1 MPRSPSAEVGA
12 ASGTKRAAVGGRS
25 GLGRSGLGRLV
36 PRLPILGDLRLGR
49 RLGWVIPVLIVLV
62 AAIVGYN
69 ARAIDQ
75 QRGSA
80 LVVYTAA
87 RQRALVERYTTDVLL
102 VVDGFEA
109 DPEESGEDV
118 REPVDVLLDGG
129 SVRAPQG
136 GGARVEIPPAR
147 DWRVRRKLEQDR
159 RLIDELIR
167 TGDRLLDGGRDD
179 PQYEANVTRLRVLSA
194 QLSSVSNDAVREITQ
209 QTEASLSRLV
219 RIEIALGLLSALAAL
234 ALGLLLRRAGAEQ
247 AAQFRSLV
255 NNSSDLITVLAPDG
269 TIAYQSPS
277 VQRVLGRRPGDL
289 VGTPLGELVHTDD
302 QHDVSVSLTE
312 LVEAAP
318 GATANFGC
326 RLQHEDGSWRH
337 VESICTNLADDPRVH
352 GLVLNIR
359 DVTEQAALRQSISD
373 LLHNLARRSQG
384 LVDRQLELIDEL
396 ERNEVDPDRLQELFR
411 MDHLATR
418 MRRNVEN
425 LIVLSG
431 VDQRRRWSES
441 VPLHDVVEAA
451 VAEVEDY
458 SRVQVAGIHSLALV
472 GQAASDVAHLLAELV
487 ENATTFS
494 SPTTRVEVSGG
505 PTGNGYVL
513 EIEDHGIG
521 MSDAELAEANR
532 RLAEPLAADVA
543 VSRMMGF
550 HVVGR
555 LAARHGIRVQL
566 RHCWFGGVTA
576 LVLLP
581 AVLLGSA
588 GEHPAMA
595 PPVPAGVM
603 ASPESLLLAQ
613 TTKSG
618 WQPRAHLPLRRHAG
632 PAPNRGG
639 DTDAAAE
646 AGEPFE

>member
-1 MPRSPSAEVGA
+1 MRRSPSAESGA
-12 ASGTKRAAVGGRS
+12 ASATQRTAAGGRS
-25 GLGRSGLGRLV
+25 GIGRSG

-62 AAIVGYN
+62 VAIVGYN
-69 ARAIDQ
+69 ARAIAQ

-80 LVVYTAA
+80 LVVNLAA

-102 VVDGFEA
+102 VVDGFRA
-109 DPEESGEDV
+109 DPEESAEDV

-136 GGARVEIPPAR
+136 DGSRVEIPPAR

-167 TGDRLLDGGRDD
+167 TGDRLLEGGRAD
-179 PQYEANVTRLRVLSA
+179 PSYAADVTRLRVLSA
-194 QLSSVSNDAVREITQ
+194 QLSSVSNDAAREITQ
-209 QTEASLSRLV
+209 QTEASISRLV
-219 RIEIALGLLSALAAL
+219 RIEIALGLFGVLAAL

-269 TIAYQSPS
+269 RIAYQSPS
-277 VQRVLGRRPGDL
+277 VQRMLGRGAAELVGTALGDL
-289 VGTPLGELVHTDD
+289 VHPDD
-302 QHDVSVSLTE
+302 RDDVNSSLTK
-312 LVEAAP
+312 LVEAP
-318 GATANFGC
+318 RATDTFGC
-326 RLQHEDGSWRH
+326 RLQHKDGSWRH
-337 VESICTNLADDPRVH
+337 VESICTNLADDPRVN

-359 DVTEQAALRQSISD
+359 DVTEQAALRKSISD

-396 ERNEVDPDRLQELFR
+396 ERSEVDPDRLDELFR

-441 VPLHDVVEAA
+441 VPLRDVVEAA
-451 VAEVEDY
+451 VAEVEEF
-458 SRVQVAGIHSLALV
+458 SRVRIAGIHDLTLA

-487 ENATTFS
+487 ENATSFS
-494 SPTTRVEVSGG
+494 SPSTMVEVSGG

-513 EIEDHGIG
+513 EIEDQGIG

-555 LAARHGIRVQL
+555 LAARHGIKVRL
-566 RHCWFGGVTA
+566 RQSWFGGVAA

-581 AVLLGSA
+581 AGLLGPA
-588 GEHPAMA
+588 GERPGMA

-603 ASPESLLLAQ
+603 VSPEPLPLAR
-613 TTKSG
+613 TTDSG
-618 WQPRAHLPLRRHAG
+618 WQPRAHLPLRRHVA

-639 DTDAAAE
+639 DADAAR
-646 AGEPFE
+646 

>member
-1 MPRSPSAEVGA
+1 MPRSPSADVVAENANQRTA
-12 ASGTKRAAVGGRS
+12 AGGRS
-25 GLGRSGLGRLV
+25 GIGRLV

-69 ARAIDQ
+69 ARAISQ

-87 RQRALVERYTTDVLL
+87 RQRALVERYTKDVLV
-102 VVDGFEA
+102 VVDGFKA
-109 DPEESGEDV
+109 DPKESGEAM
-118 REPVDVLLDGG
+118 RQPVNVLLDGG

-136 GGARVEIPPAR
+136 DGSRVEIPPAR

-167 TGDRLLDGGRDD
+167 TGDRLLEGGRDD
-179 PQYEANVTRLRVLSA
+179 PRYDDDVTRLRVLSA
-194 QLSSVSNDAVREITQ
+194 QLSSVSNDAVQEITQ

-219 RIEIALGLLSALAAL
+219 RIEVALGLLSALAAL
-234 ALGLLLRRAGAEQ
+234 GLGLLLRRAGAEQ

-277 VQRVLGRRPGDL
+277 VQRVLGRRAADLAGTALGDL
-289 VGTPLGELVHTDD
+289 VHPDD
-302 QHDVSVSLTE
+302 QPDVSVSLTK

-326 RLQHEDGSWRH
+326 RLQHKDGSWRH
-337 VESICTNLADDPRVH
+337 VESICTNLADDPRVN

-359 DVTEQAALRQSISD
+359 DITEQAALRKSIGD

-396 ERNEVDPDRLQELFR
+396 ERKEADPDRLDELFR

-431 VDQRRRWSES
+431 VDQRRRWSAS
-441 VPLHDVVEAA
+441 VPLGDVVEAA

-458 SRVQVAGIHSLALV
+458 SRVQVAGIHDLALA

-487 ENATTFS
+487 ENATSFS
-494 SPTTRVEVSGG
+494 SPTTMVEVSGG
-505 PTGNGYVL
+505 PAGNGYVL

-521 MSDAELAEANR
+521 MSDAELDEANR

-566 RHCWFGGVTA
+566 RQRWFGGVTA

-581 AVLLGSA
+581 AALLRSA

-595 PPVPAGVM
+595 PPVPAGVKV
-603 ASPESLLLAQ
+603 SPEPHGQKNIS
-613 TTKSG
+613 S
-618 WQPRAHLPLRRHAG
+618 
-632 PAPNRGG
+632 
-639 DTDAAAE
+639 
-646 AGEPFE
+646 

>member
-1 MPRSPSAEVGA
+1 MRRSPSAEVEA
-12 ASGTKRAAVGGRS
+12 ASATRPTAAGGRS
-25 GLGRSGLGRLV
+25 GIGRLI

-49 RLGWVIPVLIVLV
+49 RLGWVIPVLIALV
-62 AAIVGYN
+62 AGIVVYN
-69 ARAIDQ
+69 ARALDQ

-80 LVVYTAA
+80 LVVNLAA

-102 VVDGFEA
+102 KVNGFQA
-109 DPEESGEDV
+109 DPEASAEDV

-136 GGARVEIPPAR
+136 DGSRVEIPPAR

-159 RLIDELIR
+159 RLIDKLIK
-167 TGDRLLDGGRDD
+167 TGDGLLDGGRDA
-179 PQYEANVTRLRVLSA
+179 PSYEANVTELRVLSA
-194 QLSSVSNDAVREITQ
+194 QLSSVSNDAAREITQ
-209 QTEASLSRLV
+209 VTEASISRLV
-219 RIEIALGLLSALAAL
+219 RIEIALGVLGVLAAL

-277 VQRVLGRRPGDL
+277 VQRMLGRRPADLDGTALGDL
-289 VGTPLGELVHTDD
+289 VHPDD
-302 QHDVSVSLTE
+302 RDDVSVSVTK

-326 RLQHEDGSWRH
+326 RLQHKDGSWRH
-337 VESICTNLADDPRVH
+337 VESICTNLADDPRVN

-441 VPLHDVVEAA
+441 VPLRDVVEAA
-451 VAEVEDY
+451 VAEVEEY
-458 SRVQVAGIHSLALV
+458 SRVQVAGIDDLTLA
-472 GQAASDVAHLLAELV
+472 GHAASDVAHLVAELV
-487 ENATTFS
+487 ENATSFS

-505 PTGNGYVL
+505 FTGNGYVI

-521 MSDAELAEANR
+521 MSDAELDEVNR

-581 AVLLGSA
+581 AVLLDSA

-595 PPVPAGVM
+595 PPVPAGVTV
-603 ASPESLLLAQ
+603 SPESLLLAHA
-613 TTKSG
+613 TKSG
-618 WQPRAHLPLRRHAG
+618 WQPRSHPSLRRHAA

-639 DTDAAAE
+639 DTGAAAG
-646 AGEPFE
+646 AGEPID

>member
-1 MPRSPSAEVGA
+1 
-12 ASGTKRAAVGGRS
+12 
-25 GLGRSGLGRLV
+25 LV

-62 AAIVGYN
+62 TAIVGYN
-69 ARAIDQ
+69 ARALAQ

-80 LVVYTAA
+80 LVVNTAA

-102 VVDGFEA
+102 VVDNFQA
-109 DPEESGEDV
+109 DPEESAEDV

-136 GGARVEIPPAR
+136 DGSRVEIPPAR
-147 DWRVRRKLEQDR
+147 HWKVRRKLEQNR

-167 TGDRLLDGGRDD
+167 TGDRLLDGGRTD
-179 PQYEANVTRLRVLSA
+179 PSYTADVTRLRVLSA
-194 QLSSVSNDAVREITQ
+194 QLSSVSNDAAQEITQ

-219 RIEIALGLLSALAAL
+219 RIEIGLGLLSVLAAL
-234 ALGLLLRRAGAEQ
+234 AIGLLLRRAGAEQ

-255 NNSSDLITVLAPDG
+255 NNSSDLITVLARDG

-277 VQRVLGRRPGDL
+277 VRRMLGRKAGDL
-289 VGTPLGELVHTDD
+289 VGTALGDLVHPDD
-302 QHDVSVSLTE
+302 RQDVDTSLTQ
-312 LVEAAP
+312 LVGAAP
-318 GATANFGC
+318 GATDSFGC
-326 RLQHEDGSWRH
+326 RLRHQDGSWRH
-337 VESICTNLADDPRVH
+337 VESICTNLADDPRVN

-359 DVTEQAALRQSISD
+359 DVTEQAALRKSIGD

-384 LVDRQLELIDEL
+384 LVDRQLELVDEL
-396 ERNEVDPDRLQELFR
+396 ERNEADPDRLHELFR

-431 VDQRRRWSES
+431 VEQRRRWSES
-441 VPLHDVVEAA
+441 VPLRDVVEAA
-451 VAEVEDY
+451 VAEIEDF
-458 SRVQVAGIHSLALV
+458 SRVRVAGVHDLTLA

-487 ENATTFS
+487 ENATAFS
-494 SPTTRVEVSGG
+494 APTTTVEVSGG

-521 MSDAELAEANR
+521 MGDADLAEANR
-532 RLAEPLAADVA
+532 RLAEPLAADNVA

-566 RHCWFGGVTA
+566 RHHWFGGVTA

-581 AVLLGSA
+581 AALLGSA
-588 GEHPAMA
+588 GEHPATA

-603 ASPESLLLAQ
+603 ASPKPAVLANA
-613 TTKSG
+613 TESG
-618 WQPRAHLPLRRHAG
+618 WQPRAHLPLRRQAA
-632 PAPNRGG
+632 PAPNRGRA
-639 DTDAAAE
+639 TDAPAE
-646 AGEPFE
+646 AGEPVE

>member
-1 MPRSPSAEVGA
+1 MRRSPSAEVGA
-12 ASGTKRAAVGGRS
+12 ASATQRTAAGGRS
-25 GLGRSGLGRLV
+25 GIGRLV
-36 PRLPILGDLRLGR
+36 PRLPILGDLHLGR

-62 AAIVGYN
+62 TAIVGYN
-69 ARAIDQ
+69 ARAIAQ

-80 LVVYTAA
+80 LIVNTAA
-87 RQRALVERYTTDVLL
+87 RQRALVERYTKDVLL
-102 VVDGFEA
+102 VVDGFQA
-109 DPEESGEDV
+109 DPEESGEAV
-118 REPVDVLLDGG
+118 RQPVNVLLDGG

-136 GGARVEIPPAR
+136 DGSRVEIPPAR
-147 DWRVRRKLEQDR
+147 DWKVRRKLEQDR

-167 TGDRLLDGGRDD
+167 TGDRLLDGGRAAPD
-179 PQYEANVTRLRVLSA
+179 YAAGVTRLRVLSA
-194 QLSSVSNDAVREITQ
+194 QLSSVSNDAAQEITQ

-219 RIEIALGLLSALAAL
+219 RIEIALGLLSVLAAL
-234 ALGLLLRRAGAEQ
+234 AVGLLLRRAGAEQ

-269 TIAYQSPS
+269 KITYQSPS
-277 VQRVLGRRPGDL
+277 VQRLLGRRAADL
-289 VGTPLGELVHTDD
+289 VGTALGDLVHPDD
-302 QHDVSVSLTE
+302 RHDVNTSLTR
-312 LVEAAP
+312 LVEAP
-318 GATANFGC
+318 GATANLGC
-326 RLQHEDGSWRH
+326 RLQHQDGSWRH
-337 VESICTNLADDPRVH
+337 VESICTNLADDPRVN

-359 DVTEQAALRQSISD
+359 DVTEQAALRKSIGD

-396 ERNEVDPDRLQELFR
+396 ERSEVDPDRLDELFR

-441 VPLHDVVEAA
+441 VPLRDVVEAA

-458 SRVQVAGIHSLALV
+458 SRVQVAGVHDLTLS

-487 ENATTFS
+487 ENATSFS

-532 RLAEPLAADVA
+532 RLAEPLAADIA

-566 RHCWFGGVTA
+566 RHCWFGGVAA

-581 AVLLGSA
+581 AALLGSA

-603 ASPESLLLAQ
+603 VSPEPLLVAKA
-613 TTKSG
+613 TASG
-618 WQPRAHLPLRRHAG
+618 WQPRAHLPLRRHAA

-639 DTDAAAE
+639 DTDAAAG
-646 AGEPFE
+646 AGEPVE

>member
-1 MPRSPSAEVGA
+1 MRHSRSTEAGA
-12 ASGTKRAAVGGRS
+12 ASATQRTAAGGRS
-25 GLGRSGLGRLV
+25 GIGRLV

-62 AAIVGYN
+62 TAIVGYN
-69 ARAIDQ
+69 ARAIAQ

-80 LVVYTAA
+80 LIVNTAA
-87 RQRALVERYTTDVLL
+87 RQRTLVERYAKDVLL
-102 VVDGFEA
+102 VVDGLQA
-109 DPEESGEDV
+109 DPEDSGEAM
-118 REPVDVLLDGG
+118 RQPVDVLLDGG

-136 GGARVEIPPAR
+136 DGSRVEIPPAR

-167 TGDRLLDGGRDD
+167 TGDRLLEGGRNNPRYAAD
-179 PQYEANVTRLRVLSA
+179 VTQLRVLTA
-194 QLSSVSNDAVREITQ
+194 QLSSVSNDAAQEITQ
-209 QTEASLSRLV
+209 QTEASLNRLV
-219 RIEIALGLLSALAAL
+219 RIEIALGLLSVLAAL
-234 ALGLLLRRAGAEQ
+234 AIGLLLRRAGAEQ

-277 VQRVLGRRPGDL
+277 VQRLLGRRAADL
-289 VGTPLGELVHTDD
+289 VGTALGDLVHPDD
-302 QHDVSVSLTE
+302 RHQVIVSLTKLAE
-312 LVEAAP
+312 AP
-318 GATANFGC
+318 GATDNFGC

-337 VESICTNLADDPRVH
+337 VESICTNLADDPRVN

-359 DVTEQAALRQSISD
+359 DVTEQAALRKSIGD

-396 ERNEVDPDRLQELFR
+396 EGKEADPDRLDELFR

-431 VDQRRRWSES
+431 VDQRRRWSAS
-441 VPLHDVVEAA
+441 VPLRDVVEAA

-458 SRVQVAGIHSLALV
+458 SRVQVAGIHDLALA

-487 ENATTFS
+487 ENATSFS
-494 SPTTRVEVSGG
+494 SPTTMVEVSGG
-505 PTGNGYVL
+505 PAGNGYVL

-521 MSDAELAEANR
+521 MSDDELDEANR

-566 RHCWFGGVTA
+566 RQRWFGGVTA

-581 AVLLGSA
+581 ATMLGSA

-595 PPVPAGVM
+595 PPVPAGVKV
-603 ASPESLLLAQ
+603 SPEPLLPAD
-613 TTKSG
+613 TTRSG
-618 WQPRAHLPLRRHAG
+618 WQPRARLPLRRHAG
-632 PAPNRGG
+632 PAPTRGR
-639 DTDAAAE
+639 DTDAAAA
-646 AGEPFE
+646 AGEPVE

>member
-1 MPRSPSAEVGA
+1 MRSSPPAEVGA
-12 ASGTKRAAVGGRS
+12 SSATQRTAAGGRS
-25 GLGRSGLGRLV
+25 GIGRFV

-87 RQRALVERYTTDVLL
+87 RQRAFVERYTTDVLL
-102 VVDGFEA
+102 VVDGFQA
-109 DPEESGEDV
+109 DPEESAEDV

-136 GGARVEIPPAR
+136 GGARVEIAPAR

-159 RLIDELIR
+159 RLIDDLIR
-167 TGDRLLDGGRDD
+167 TGDRLLDGGRKD
-179 PQYEANVTRLRVLSA
+179 PSYEANVTQLRVLSA
-194 QLSSVSNDAVREITQ
+194 QLSSVSNDAAREVTQ
-209 QTEASLSRLV
+209 VTEASISRLV
-219 RIEIALGLLSALAAL
+219 RIEIALGLLGVLAAL

-277 VQRVLGRRPGDL
+277 VQRMLGRRPADL
-289 VGTPLGELVHTDD
+289 VGTALGDLVHPDD
-302 QHDVSVSLTE
+302 RHDVSVSLTE

-326 RLQHEDGSWRH
+326 RLQHDDGSWRH

-359 DVTEQAALRQSISD
+359 DVTEQAALRRSIGD

-396 ERNEVDPDRLQELFR
+396 ERHEVDPDRLQELFR

-441 VPLHDVVEAA
+441 VPLRDVVEAA
-451 VAEVEDY
+451 VAEVEEY
-458 SRVQVAGIHSLALV
+458 SRVQVVGIHDLTLA

-487 ENATTFS
+487 ENATSFS
-494 SPTTRVEVSGG
+494 SPTTRVEVSGS

-532 RLAEPLAADVA
+532 RLAAPLAADVA

-566 RHCWFGGVTA
+566 RHHWFGGVTA

-595 PPVPAGVM
+595 SPVPAGVM
-603 ASPESLLLAQ
+603 VSPEQLLLANA
-613 TTKSG
+613 TKSG
-618 WQPRAHLPLRRHAG
+618 WQPRAHLPLRRHAA

-646 AGEPFE
+646 AGEPVE

>member
-12 ASGTKRAAVGGRS
+12 ASATQRPVAGRS
-25 GLGRSGLGRLV
+25 GIGRLV

-69 ARAIDQ
+69 ARAIAQ

-87 RQRALVERYTTDVLL
+87 RQRALVERYTKDVL
-102 VVDGFEA
+102 VKVDGFQA
-109 DPEESGEDV
+109 DPKDSGEAM
-118 REPVDVLLDGG
+118 RQPVDVLLDGG

-136 GGARVEIPPAR
+136 GGSRVEIAPAR

-167 TGDRLLDGGRDD
+167 TGDRLLDGGHDA
-179 PQYEANVTRLRVLSA
+179 PNYAANVTRLRVLSA
-194 QLSSVSNDAVREITQ
+194 QLSSVSNDAVQEITQ

-219 RIEIALGLLSALAAL
+219 RIEIALGLLSVLAAL
-234 ALGLLLRRAGAEQ
+234 GLGLLLRRTGAEQ

-255 NNSSDLITVLAPDG
+255 NNSSDLITVLARDG

-277 VQRVLGRRPGDL
+277 VERMLGRRAADLVGITLGDL
-289 VGTPLGELVHTDD
+289 VHPDD
-302 QHDVSVSLTE
+302 QEDVNASLTK

-318 GATANFGC
+318 GATANFAC
-326 RLQHEDGSWRH
+326 RLQHKDGSWRH
-337 VESICTNLADDPRVH
+337 VESICTNLADDPRVN

-359 DVTEQAALRQSISD
+359 DVTEQAALRTSISD

-396 ERNEVDPDRLQELFR
+396 ERNEVDPDRLDELFR

-431 VDQRRRWSES
+431 VDQRRRWSAS
-441 VPLHDVVEAA
+441 VPLRDVVEAA

-458 SRVQVAGIHSLALV
+458 SRVQVAGIHDLTLA

-487 ENATTFS
+487 ENATSFS
-494 SPTTRVEVSGG
+494 SPTTTVEVSGG
-505 PTGNGYVL
+505 PTGNGYVI

-521 MSDAELAEANR
+521 MSDIELDEANR

-581 AVLLGSA
+581 AALLGSE

-603 ASPESLLLAQ
+603 VSPEALLLANA
-613 TTKSG
+613 TKSG
-618 WQPRAHLPLRRHAG
+618 WQPRAHLPLRRHAA

-639 DTDAAAE
+639 DTDAAAG
-646 AGEPFE
+646 AGEPVD

>member
-1 MPRSPSAEVGA
+1 
-12 ASGTKRAAVGGRS
+12 
-25 GLGRSGLGRLV
+25 L
-36 PRLPILGDLRLGR
+36 
-49 RLGWVIPVLIVLV
+49 
-62 AAIVGYN
+62 
-69 ARAIDQ
+69 Q
-75 QRGSA
+75 Q
-80 LVVYTAA
+80 TA
-87 RQRALVERYTTDVLL
+87 
-102 VVDGFEA
+102 
-109 DPEESGEDV
+109 
-118 REPVDVLLDGG
+118 DVLLDGG
-129 SVRAPQG
+129 SVLAPQG
-136 GGARVEIPPAR
+136 NDLRVKIPAAR
-147 DWRVRRKLEQDR
+147 DWKVRRKLDQDR
-159 RLIDELIR
+159 RLIDELTR
-167 TGDRLLDGGRDD
+167 TGDRLLQGGRAD
-179 PQYEANVTRLRVLSA
+179 PAYAADVTRLRVLSA
-194 QLSSVSNDAVREITQ
+194 QLSSVSNDAVGEITKH
-209 QTEASLSRLV
+209 TEASLGRLV

-234 ALGLLLRRAGAEQ
+234 AMGLLLRRAGAEQ

-255 NNSSDLITVLAPDG
+255 TNSSDLITVLAPDG

-277 VQRVLGRRPGDL
+277 VQRMLGRPAADL
-289 VGTPLGELVHTDD
+289 VGTALVDLVHPDD
-302 QHDVSVSLTE
+302 QHHVTVSLTK
-312 LVEAAP
+312 LAEAP
-318 GATANFGC
+318 RTTANFAC
-326 RLQHEDGSWRH
+326 RLQHEDGSWCH

-396 ERNEVDPDRLQELFR
+396 ERDEVDPDRFNELFR

-431 VDQRRRWSES
+431 VEQRRRWSES
-441 VPLHDVVEAA
+441 VPLRDVVEAA
-451 VAEVEDY
+451 VAEVEEY
-458 SRVQVAGIHSLALV
+458 SRVQVAGVHDLTLS
-472 GQAASDVAHLLAELV
+472 GQVASDVAHLLAELV
-487 ENATTFS
+487 ENATSFS
-494 SPTTRVEVSGG
+494 SPATMVEVRGG
-505 PTGNGYVL
+505 PAGNGYVV

-532 RLAEPLAADVA
+532 RLAAPLAADIA

-566 RHCWFGGVTA
+566 RHCWFGGVAA

-581 AVLLGSA
+581 PVLLGSA
-588 GEHPAMA
+588 GERPAMA

-603 ASPESLLLAQ
+603 VSPEPLLLAK
-613 TTKSG
+613 TRESG
-618 WQPRAHLPLRRHAG
+618 WQQRAHLPPRRHVA

-646 AGEPFE
+646 AGEPVE

>member
-1 MPRSPSAEVGA
+1 MRRSPSAEVEA
-12 ASGTKRAAVGGRS
+12 ASATRPTAAGGRS
-25 GLGRSGLGRLV
+25 GIGRLI

-49 RLGWVIPVLIVLV
+49 RLGWVIPVLIALV
-62 AAIVGYN
+62 AGIVVYN
-69 ARAIDQ
+69 ARALDQ

-80 LVVYTAA
+80 LVVNLAA

-102 VVDGFEA
+102 KVNGFQA
-109 DPEESGEDV
+109 DPEASAEDV

-136 GGARVEIPPAR
+136 DGSRVEIPPAR
-147 DWRVRRKLEQDR
+147 DRRVRLKLEQDR
-159 RLIDELIR
+159 RLIDALIK

-179 PQYEANVTRLRVLSA
+179 PSYEANVTQLRVLSA
-194 QLSSVSNDAVREITQ
+194 QLSSVSNDAAREITQ
-209 QTEASLSRLV
+209 VTEASISRLV
-219 RIEIALGLLSALAAL
+219 RIEIALGLLGVLAAL

-277 VQRVLGRRPGDL
+277 VQRMLGRRPADLDGTALGDL
-289 VGTPLGELVHTDD
+289 VHPDD
-302 QHDVSVSLTE
+302 RDDVSVSVTK

-326 RLQHEDGSWRH
+326 RLQHKDGSWRH
-337 VESICTNLADDPRVH
+337 VESICTNLADDPRVN

-441 VPLHDVVEAA
+441 VPLRDVVEAA
-451 VAEVEDY
+451 VAEVEEY
-458 SRVQVAGIHSLALV
+458 SRVQVVGIDDLTLAGH
-472 GQAASDVAHLLAELV
+472 AASDVAHLVAELV
-487 ENATTFS
+487 ENATSFS

-505 PTGNGYVL
+505 FTGNGYVI

-521 MSDAELAEANR
+521 MSDAELDEVNR

-581 AVLLGSA
+581 AVLLDSA

-595 PPVPAGVM
+595 PPVPAGVTV
-603 ASPESLLLAQ
+603 SPESLLLAHA
-613 TTKSG
+613 TKSG
-618 WQPRAHLPLRRHAG
+618 WQPRSHPSLRRHAA

-639 DTDAAAE
+639 DTGAAAG
-646 AGEPFE
+646 AGEPID

>member
-1 MPRSPSAEVGA
+1 MRSSPPAEAGA
-12 ASGTKRAAVGGRS
+12 ASATQRTAAGGRS
-25 GLGRSGLGRLV
+25 GIGRLV

-80 LVVYTAA
+80 LIVNTAA
-87 RQRALVERYTTDVLL
+87 RQRAFVERYTTDVLL
-102 VVDGFEA
+102 VVDGFQA
-109 DPEESGEDV
+109 DPEESAEDV

-136 GGARVEIPPAR
+136 GGQRVEIPPASDR
-147 DWRVRRKLEQDR
+147 RVRLKLEQDR

-167 TGDRLLDGGRDD
+167 TGDRLMDGGRRD

-194 QLSSVSNDAVREITQ
+194 QLSSVSNDAAREVTQ
-209 QTEASLSRLV
+209 VTEASLSRLV
-219 RIEIALGLLSALAAL
+219 RIEIALGLLGVLAAL

-277 VQRVLGRRPGDL
+277 VQRLLGRRPADL
-289 VGTPLGELVHTDD
+289 VGTALGDLVHPDD
-302 QHDVSVSLTE
+302 RRDVSVSLTE
-312 LVEAAP
+312 VVEAAS

-326 RLQHEDGSWRH
+326 RLQHSDGSWRH

-359 DVTEQAALRQSISD
+359 DVTEQAALRRSIGD

-396 ERNEVDPDRLQELFR
+396 ERHEVDPDRLQELFR

-441 VPLHDVVEAA
+441 VPLRDVVEAA
-451 VAEVEDY
+451 VAEVEEY
-458 SRVQVAGIHSLALV
+458 SRVQVVGIHDLTLA

-487 ENATTFS
+487 ENATSFS
-494 SPTTRVEVSGG
+494 SPTTMVEVSGS

-532 RLAEPLAADVA
+532 RLAAPLAADVA

-566 RHCWFGGVTA
+566 RPCWFGGVAA

-581 AVLLGSA
+581 AVLVGSA

-603 ASPESLLLAQ
+603 VSPEPLLLAN
-613 TTKSG
+613 TTQPG
-618 WQPRAHLPLRRHAG
+618 WQPRAHLPLRRHGA
-632 PAPNRGG
+632 PAPNRDG

-646 AGEPFE
+646 AGEPVE

>member
-1 MPRSPSAEVGA
+1 MRRSPSAEVGA
-12 ASGTKRAAVGGRS
+12 AGATRRAAAGGRS
-25 GLGRSGLGRLV
+25 GIGRLV

-49 RLGWVIPVLIVLV
+49 RLGWIIPVLIVLV
-62 AAIVGYN
+62 TAIVGYN
-69 ARAIDQ
+69 ARAVDQ

-80 LVVYTAA
+80 LMLYTAA
-87 RQRALVERYTTDVLL
+87 RQRALVERYTQDVLL
-102 VVDGFEA
+102 VVDGFQA
-109 DPEESGEDV
+109 DPKESGEAV
-118 REPVDVLLDGG
+118 RQPVDVLLDGG

-136 GGARVEIPPAR
+136 DGSRVRISPAR
-147 DWRVRRKLEQDR
+147 DWKVRRKLEQDR

-167 TGDRLLDGGRDD
+167 TGDRVMGGGRTD
-179 PQYEANVTRLRVLSA
+179 PGYAAGVTKLRVLSA

-269 TIAYQSPS
+269 TITYQSPS
-277 VQRVLGRRPGDL
+277 VERMLGRRSTDLLGTALGDL
-289 VGTPLGELVHTDD
+289 VHPDD
-302 QHDVSVSLTE
+302 EHNVITSLTK
-312 LVEAAP
+312 LVEAP

-326 RLQHEDGSWRH
+326 RLQHEDGSWRQ
-337 VESICTNLADDPRVH
+337 VDSICTNLVDDPRVH

-359 DVTEQAALRQSISD
+359 DVTEQAALRKSIAD

-384 LVDRQLELIDEL
+384 LVGRQLELIEEL
-396 ERNEVDPDRLQELFR
+396 ERSEVDPDRLEELFR

-418 MRRNVEN
+418 MRRNVES

-431 VDQRRRWSES
+431 VEQPRRWSEP

-451 VAEVEDY
+451 VAEVEEY
-458 SRVQVAGIHSLALV
+458 SRVQVLDIHDLTLS
-472 GQAASDVAHLLAELV
+472 GQATNDVAHLLAELV
-487 ENATTFS
+487 ENATSFS
-494 SPTTRVEVSGG
+494 PPTTRVEVSGG
-505 PTGNGYVL
+505 PAGNGYVL
-513 EIEDHGIG
+513 DIQDYGIG
-521 MSDAELAEANR
+521 MSDDELVEANR
-532 RLAEPLAADVA
+532 RLAAPLAADIA

-555 LAARHGIRVQL
+555 LAARHGIAVRL
-566 RHCWFGGVTA
+566 RHSWFGGVTA

-581 AVLLGSA
+581 AALLDSA

-595 PPVPAGVM
+595 PAGGVV
-603 ASPESLLLAQ
+603 SPEPLQLAEI
-613 TTKSG
+613 TGKG
-618 WQPRAHLPLRRHAG
+618 WQERAHLPLRRHAA
-632 PAPNRGG
+632 PAPHRRG
-639 DTDAAAE
+639 DMDAAAG
-646 AGEPFE
+646 AGEPVE

>member
-12 ASGTKRAAVGGRS
+12 ASATQRPAAGRS
-25 GLGRSGLGRLV
+25 GIGRLV

-69 ARAIDQ
+69 ARAIAQ

-87 RQRALVERYTTDVLL
+87 RQRALVERYTKDVL
-102 VVDGFEA
+102 VKVDGFQA
-109 DPEESGEDV
+109 DPKDSGEAM
-118 REPVDVLLDGG
+118 RQPVDVLLDGG

-136 GGARVEIPPAR
+136 GGSRVEIAPAR

-167 TGDRLLDGGRDD
+167 TGDLVLDGGHDA
-179 PQYEANVTRLRVLSA
+179 PNYAANVTRLRVLSA
-194 QLSSVSNDAVREITQ
+194 QLSSVSNDAVQEITQ

-219 RIEIALGLLSALAAL
+219 RIEIALGLLSVLAAL
-234 ALGLLLRRAGAEQ
+234 GLGLLLRRAGAEQ

-255 NNSSDLITVLAPDG
+255 NNSSDLITVLARDG

-277 VQRVLGRRPGDL
+277 VERMLGRRAADL
-289 VGTPLGELVHTDD
+289 VGTTLGGLVHPDD
-302 QHDVSVSLTE
+302 QDDVNASLTK

-318 GATANFGC
+318 GATANFAC
-326 RLQHEDGSWRH
+326 RLQHKDGSWRH
-337 VESICTNLADDPRVH
+337 VESICTNLADDPRVN

-359 DVTEQAALRQSISD
+359 DVTEQAALRTSISD

-396 ERNEVDPDRLQELFR
+396 ERNEVDPDRLHELFR

-431 VDQRRRWSES
+431 VDQRRRWSGS
-441 VPLHDVVEAA
+441 VPLRDVVEAA

-458 SRVQVAGIHSLALV
+458 SRVQVAGVHDLPLA

-487 ENATTFS
+487 ENATSFS
-494 SPTTRVEVSGG
+494 SPTTTVEVSGG
-505 PTGNGYVL
+505 PTGNGYVI

-521 MSDAELAEANR
+521 MSDIDLDEANR

-581 AVLLGSA
+581 AALLGSE

-603 ASPESLLLAQ
+603 VSPEALLLANA
-613 TTKSG
+613 TKSG
-618 WQPRAHLPLRRHAG
+618 WQPRAHLPLRRHAS

-646 AGEPFE
+646 AGEPVE

>member
-12 ASGTKRAAVGGRS
+12 ASATQRPAAGRS
-25 GLGRSGLGRLV
+25 GIGRLV

-69 ARAIDQ
+69 ARAIAQ

-87 RQRALVERYTTDVLL
+87 RQRALVERYTKDVL
-102 VVDGFEA
+102 VKVDGFQA
-109 DPEESGEDV
+109 DPKDSGEAM
-118 REPVDVLLDGG
+118 RQPVDVLLDGG

-136 GGARVEIPPAR
+136 GGSRVEIAPAR

-167 TGDRLLDGGRDD
+167 TGDLVLDGGHDA
-179 PQYEANVTRLRVLSA
+179 PNYAANVTRLRVLSA
-194 QLSSVSNDAVREITQ
+194 QLSSVSNDAVQEITQ

-219 RIEIALGLLSALAAL
+219 RIEIALGLLSVLAAL
-234 ALGLLLRRAGAEQ
+234 GLGLLLRRTGAEQ

-255 NNSSDLITVLAPDG
+255 NNSSDLITVLARDG

-277 VQRVLGRRPGDL
+277 VERVLGRRAADL
-289 VGTPLGELVHTDD
+289 VGTTLADLVHPDD
-302 QHDVSVSLTE
+302 QDDVNASLTK

-318 GATANFGC
+318 GATANFAC
-326 RLQHEDGSWRH
+326 RLQHKDGSWRH

-359 DVTEQAALRQSISD
+359 DVTEQAALRTSISD

-396 ERNEVDPDRLQELFR
+396 ERNEVDPDRLDELFR

-431 VDQRRRWSES
+431 VDQRRRWSGS
-441 VPLHDVVEAA
+441 VPLRDVVEAA

-458 SRVQVAGIHSLALV
+458 SRVQVAGIQDLTLA

-487 ENATTFS
+487 ENATSFS
-494 SPTTRVEVSGG
+494 SPTTTVEVSGG
-505 PTGNGYVL
+505 PTGNGYVI

-521 MSDAELAEANR
+521 MSDIELDEANR

-581 AVLLGSA
+581 AALLGSE

-603 ASPESLLLAQ
+603 VSPEALLLANA
-613 TTKSG
+613 TKSG
-618 WQPRAHLPLRRHAG
+618 WQPRAHLPLRRPA

-646 AGEPFE
+646 AGEPVD

>member
-12 ASGTKRAAVGGRS
+12 ASATQRPAAGRS
-25 GLGRSGLGRLV
+25 GIGRLV

-69 ARAIDQ
+69 ARAIAQ

-87 RQRALVERYTTDVLL
+87 RQRALVERYTKDVL
-102 VVDGFEA
+102 VKVDGFRA
-109 DPEESGEDV
+109 DPKDSGEAM
-118 REPVDVLLDGG
+118 RQPVDVLLDGG

-136 GGARVEIPPAR
+136 GGARVEIAPAR

-159 RLIDELIR
+159 RLIDELIH
-167 TGDRLLDGGRDD
+167 TGDRLLDGGRASPGYAADL
-179 PQYEANVTRLRVLSA
+179 TRLRVLSA
-194 QLSSVSNDAVREITQ
+194 QLSSVSNDAVQEITQ

-219 RIEIALGLLSALAAL
+219 RIEIALGLLSVLAAL
-234 ALGLLLRRAGAEQ
+234 GLGLLLRRAGAEQ

-255 NNSSDLITVLAPDG
+255 NNSSDLITVLARDG

-277 VQRVLGRRPGDL
+277 VERMLGRRAADL
-289 VGTPLGELVHTDD
+289 VGITLADLVHPDD
-302 QHDVSVSLTE
+302 QDDVNASLTK

-318 GATANFGC
+318 GATANFAC
-326 RLQHEDGSWRH
+326 RLQHKDGSWRH
-337 VESICTNLADDPRVH
+337 VESICTNLADDPRVN

-359 DVTEQAALRQSISD
+359 DVTEQAALRTSISD

-396 ERNEVDPDRLQELFR
+396 ERNEVDPDRLDELFR

-431 VDQRRRWSES
+431 VDQRRRWSAS
-441 VPLHDVVEAA
+441 VPLRDVVEAA

-458 SRVQVAGIHSLALV
+458 SRVQVAGIHDLTLA

-487 ENATTFS
+487 ENATSFS
-494 SPTTRVEVSGG
+494 SPTTTVEVSGG
-505 PTGNGYVL
+505 PTGNGYVI

-521 MSDAELAEANR
+521 MSDIELDEANR

-581 AVLLGSA
+581 AALLGSE

-603 ASPESLLLAQ
+603 VSPEPLLLAN
-613 TTKSG
+613 TTQSG
-618 WQPRAHLPLRRHAG
+618 WQPRAHLPLRRHAA

-646 AGEPFE
+646 AGEPVE

>member
-12 ASGTKRAAVGGRS
+12 AGATRRPAAGGRS
-25 GLGRSGLGRLV
+25 GIGRLV

-49 RLGWVIPVLIVLV
+49 RFGWVIPLLIVLV

-69 ARAIDQ
+69 ARAIAQ

-87 RQRALVERYTTDVLL
+87 RQRALVERYTKDVL
-102 VVDGFEA
+102 VVVEGFQA
-109 DPEESGEDV
+109 DPKESGEAM
-118 REPVDVLLDGG
+118 RQPVDVLLDGG

-136 GGARVEIPPAR
+136 GGARVEVPPAR

-167 TGDRLLDGGRDD
+167 TGDRLLDGGHDD
-179 PQYEANVTRLRVLSA
+179 PRYAANLTQLRVLSA
-194 QLSSVSNDAVREITQ
+194 QLSSVSNDAVQEITQ
-209 QTEASLSRLV
+209 QTEASLGRLV
-219 RIEIALGLLSALAAL
+219 RIEIALGLLGALAAL
-234 ALGLLLRRAGAEQ
+234 AMGLLLRRAGTEQ

-255 NNSSDLITVLAPDG
+255 NNSSDLITVLAPDD

-277 VQRVLGRRPGDL
+277 VQRMLGRRAADL
-289 VGTPLGELVHTDD
+289 VGTALGGLVHPDD
-302 QHDVSVSLTE
+302 QHDVNVSLTK

-318 GATANFGC
+318 GATASFGC
-326 RLQHEDGSWRH
+326 RLQHNDGSWRH
-337 VESICTNLADDPRVH
+337 VESVCTNLADDPRVN

-359 DVTEQAALRQSISD
+359 DVTEQAALRKSIGD

-396 ERNEVDPDRLQELFR
+396 ERSEVDPERLHELFR

-431 VDQRRRWSES
+431 VEQRRRWSES
-441 VPLHDVVEAA
+441 VPLRDVVEAA
-451 VAEVEDY
+451 VAEVEEY
-458 SRVQVAGIHSLALV
+458 SRVQVAGIHDLTLA

-487 ENATTFS
+487 ENATSFS

-513 EIEDHGIG
+513 EIEDQGIG
-521 MSDAELAEANR
+521 MGDAELAKANR
-532 RLAEPLAADVA
+532 RLAEPLGADVA
-543 VSRMMGF
+543 ASRMMGF

-566 RHCWFGGVTA
+566 RHSWFGGVTA

-581 AVLLGSA
+581 AALLGST
-588 GEHPAMA
+588 GEHPAVA
-595 PPVPAGVM
+595 PPVPPAGVM
-603 ASPESLLLAQ
+603 VSPEPLLLAN

-618 WQPRAHLPLRRHAG
+618 WQPRAHLPLRRHAA

-646 AGEPFE
+646 AGEPVE

>member
-1 MPRSPSAEVGA
+1 MPRSPSADVVA
-12 ASGTKRAAVGGRS
+12 ASATQRTAAGGRS
-25 GLGRSGLGRLV
+25 GIGRLV

-49 RLGWVIPVLIVLV
+49 RLGWVIPLLIVLV

-69 ARAIDQ
+69 ARAIAQ

-87 RQRALVERYTTDVLL
+87 RQRALVERYTKDVLV
-102 VVDGFEA
+102 VVDGFQA
-109 DPEESGEDV
+109 DPKESGEAM
-118 REPVDVLLDGG
+118 RQPVNVLLDGG

-136 GGARVEIPPAR
+136 DGSRVEIPPAR

-159 RLIDELIR
+159 HLIDDLIR
-167 TGDRLLDGGRDD
+167 TGDRLLEGGRDD
-179 PQYEANVTRLRVLSA
+179 PRYDDDVTRLRVLSA
-194 QLSSVSNDAVREITQ
+194 QLSSVSNDAVQEITQ

-234 ALGLLLRRAGAEQ
+234 GLGLLLRRAGAEQ

-277 VQRVLGRRPGDL
+277 VRRVLGRRAADLTGTALGDL
-289 VGTPLGELVHTDD
+289 VHPED
-302 QHDVSVSLTE
+302 QHDVSVSLTK
-312 LVEAAP
+312 LAEAAP
-318 GATANFGC
+318 GATDNFGC
-326 RLQHEDGSWRH
+326 RLQHKDGSWRH
-337 VESICTNLADDPRVH
+337 VESICTNLADDPRVN

-359 DVTEQAALRQSISD
+359 DVTEQAALRKSIGD

-396 ERNEVDPDRLQELFR
+396 ERKEADPDRLDELFR

-431 VDQRRRWSES
+431 IDQRRRWSAS
-441 VPLHDVVEAA
+441 VPLRDVVEAA

-458 SRVQVAGIHSLALV
+458 SRVQVAGVHDLALA

-487 ENATTFS
+487 ENATSFS
-494 SPTTRVEVSGG
+494 SPTTKVDVSGG
-505 PTGNGYVL
+505 PAGNGYVL

-566 RHCWFGGVTA
+566 RQRWFGGVTA

-581 AVLLGSA
+581 AALLGSA

-595 PPVPAGVM
+595 PPAPAGVKV
-603 ASPESLLLAQ
+603 SPEPLLLAD
-613 TTKSG
+613 TTKPG
-618 WQPRAHLPLRRHAG
+618 WQPRARLPLRRQAA

-639 DTDAAAE
+639 VTDAAAE
-646 AGEPFE
+646 AGEPVE

>member
-1 MPRSPSAEVGA
+1 
-12 ASGTKRAAVGGRS
+12 
-25 GLGRSGLGRLV
+25 LI

-49 RLGWVIPVLIVLV
+49 RLGWVIPVLIALV
-62 AAIVGYN
+62 AAIVVYN
-69 ARAIDQ
+69 ARAISE

-80 LVVYTAA
+80 LIVNTAA
-87 RQRALVERYTTDVLL
+87 RQRAFVERYTTDVLL
-102 VVDGFEA
+102 VVDGFQA
-109 DPEESGEDV
+109 DPEESAEDV

-136 GGARVEIPPAR
+136 GGQRVEIPPAR
-147 DWRVRRKLEQDR
+147 DSRVRRKLEQDR
-159 RLIDELIR
+159 RLIDDLIR
-167 TGDRLLDGGRDD
+167 TGDRLLDGGRKD
-179 PQYEANVTRLRVLSA
+179 PSYEANVTKLRVLSA
-194 QLSSVSNDAVREITQ
+194 QLSSVSNDAAREVTQ
-209 QTEASLSRLV
+209 VTEASISRLV
-219 RIEIALGLLSALAAL
+219 RIEIALGLLGVLAAL

-277 VQRVLGRRPGDL
+277 VQRVLGRRPADL
-289 VGTPLGELVHTDD
+289 VGTALGDLVHPDD
-302 QHDVSVSLTE
+302 QHDVNVSLTE

-326 RLQHEDGSWRH
+326 RLRHEDGSWRQ
-337 VESICTNLADDPRVH
+337 VEIICTNLADDPRVH

-359 DVTEQAALRQSISD
+359 DVTEQAALRQSIGD

-384 LVDRQLELIDEL
+384 LVDRQLELVDEL
-396 ERNEVDPDRLQELFR
+396 ERKEVDPDRLHELFR

-441 VPLHDVVEAA
+441 VPLRDVVEAA

-458 SRVQVAGIHSLALV
+458 SRVQVAGIHDLTLA
-472 GQAASDVAHLLAELV
+472 GHAASDVAHLLAELV
-487 ENATTFS
+487 ENATSFS
-494 SPTTRVEVSGG
+494 SPTTTVEVSGG

-521 MSDAELAEANR
+521 MSETELAEANR
-532 RLAEPLAADVA
+532 RLVEPLAADVA

-566 RHCWFGGVTA
+566 RHHWFGGVTA

-595 PPVPAGVM
+595 SPVPAGVM
-603 ASPESLLLAQ
+603 VSPEQLLLANA
-613 TTKSG
+613 TKSG
-618 WQPRAHLPLRRHAG
+618 WQPRAHLPLRRHAA

-646 AGEPFE
+646 AGEPVD

>member
-1 MPRSPSAEVGA
+1 MRRSRSTEAGA
-12 ASGTKRAAVGGRS
+12 ASATQRTAAGGRS
-25 GLGRSGLGRLV
+25 GIGRLFL
-36 PRLPILGDLRLGR
+36 RLPILGDLRLGR

-62 AAIVGYN
+62 AAIVVYN
-69 ARAIDQ
+69 ARAIGQ

-87 RQRALVERYTTDVLL
+87 RQRAFVERYTTDVLL
-102 VVDGFEA
+102 VVDDFKA

-136 GGARVEIPPAR
+136 GGQRVEIPPAR

-159 RLIDELIR
+159 RLIDELIK
-167 TGDRLLDGGRDD
+167 TGDTLLESGRDT
-179 PQYEANVTRLRVLSA
+179 PEYKANVTHLRVLSA

-209 QTEASLSRLV
+209 QTEASLNRLV
-219 RIEIALGLLSALAAL
+219 RIEIALGLLSVLAAL

-277 VQRVLGRRPGDL
+277 VQRVLGRRPADL
-289 VGTPLGELVHTDD
+289 VGTALGDLVHPDD
-302 QHDVSVSLTE
+302 LHDVNVSLAKLAE
-312 LVEAAP
+312 AP
-318 GATANFGC
+318 GATGDFGC
-326 RLQHEDGSWRH
+326 RLQHKDGSWRH
-337 VESICTNLADDPRVH
+337 VESICANLADDPRVN

-359 DVTEQAALRQSISD
+359 DVTEQAALRKSIGD

-384 LVDRQLELIDEL
+384 LVDRQLELIDQL
-396 ERNEVDPDRLQELFR
+396 ERNEADPNRLDELFR

-441 VPLHDVVEAA
+441 VPLRDVVEAA

-458 SRVQVAGIHSLALV
+458 SRVQVAGIHDLTLA

-487 ENATTFS
+487 ENATSFS
-494 SPTTRVEVSGG
+494 SPTTIVEVSGG

-521 MSDAELAEANR
+521 MSDAELAEANG

-581 AVLLGSA
+581 AVLLGSD
-588 GEHPAMA
+588 GERPAMA
-595 PPVPAGVM
+595 PLVPAGVM
-603 ASPESLLLAQ
+603 VSPE
-613 TTKSG
+613 
-618 WQPRAHLPLRRHAG
+618 P
-632 PAPNRGG
+632 
-639 DTDAAAE
+639 AAE
-646 AGEPFE
+646 VGEPVE

>member
-1 MPRSPSAEVGA
+1 VTQRTA
-12 ASGTKRAAVGGRS
+12 AGGRS
-25 GLGRSGLGRLV
+25 GIGRLV

-62 AAIVGYN
+62 AAIIGYN
-69 ARAIDQ
+69 ARAIGQ

-87 RQRALVERYTTDVLL
+87 RQRAFVERYTTDVLL
-102 VVDGFEA
+102 VVDGFKA

-136 GGARVEIPPAR
+136 GGRRVEIPPAR

-159 RLIDELIR
+159 LLIDQLIR
-167 TGDRLLDGGRDD
+167 TGDRLLDGGRAD
-179 PQYEANVTRLRVLSA
+179 PEYDANVTRLRVLSA

-219 RIEIALGLLSALAAL
+219 RIEIGLGLLSVLAAL

-277 VQRVLGRRPGDL
+277 VQRVLGRRAADL
-289 VGTPLGELVHTDD
+289 VGTALSDLVHPEDR
-302 QHDVSVSLTE
+302 HDVNGSLTK
-312 LVEAAP
+312 LVEAP
-318 GATANFGC
+318 GETANFGC

-337 VESICTNLADDPRVH
+337 VESICTNLADDPRVN

-359 DVTEQAALRQSISD
+359 DVTEQAALRKSIGD

-396 ERNEVDPDRLQELFR
+396 ERSEVDPDRLDELFR

-441 VPLHDVVEAA
+441 VPLRDVVEAA

-458 SRVQVAGIHSLALV
+458 SRVQVAGIHDLTLA

-487 ENATTFS
+487 ENATSFS
-494 SPTTRVEVSGG
+494 SPTTRVELSGG
-505 PTGNGYVL
+505 PAGNGYVL

-521 MSDAELAEANR
+521 MSDAELAEANK

-581 AVLLGSA
+581 GVLLGSA
-588 GEHPAMA
+588 GERPAMA
-595 PPVPAGVM
+595 PPVPAGVVV
-603 ASPESLLLAQ
+603 SPEPVLLAN
-613 TTKSG
+613 TRGSG
-618 WQPRAHLPLRRHAG
+618 WQPRAHLPLRRHAA

-639 DTDAAAE
+639 DPNAAAE
-646 AGEPFE
+646 AGEPVE

>member
-1 MPRSPSAEVGA
+1 
-12 ASGTKRAAVGGRS
+12 
-25 GLGRSGLGRLV
+25 LI

-49 RLGWVIPVLIVLV
+49 RLGWIIPILIVLV
-62 AAIVGYN
+62 AAIVAYN

-102 VVDGFEA
+102 VVDGYQA
-109 DPEESGEDV
+109 DPEDSGEAM
-118 REPVDVLLDGG
+118 RQPVDVLLDGG

-136 GGARVEIPPAR
+136 GSARVEISPAS

-167 TGDRLLDGGRDD
+167 TGDRLLKGGRDD
-179 PQYEANVTRLRVLSA
+179 PEYAANVTRLRVLSA

-219 RIEIALGLLSALAAL
+219 RIEIALGLLSVLAAL
-234 ALGLLLRRAGAEQ
+234 GLGLLLRRAGAEQ

-277 VQRVLGRRPGDL
+277 VQRVLGRRAPDVVGTALADL
-289 VGTPLGELVHTDD
+289 VHPDD
-302 QHDVSVSLTE
+302 RHQVVVSLTE
-312 LVEAAP
+312 LAEVP
-318 GATANFGC
+318 GATANFAC
-326 RLQHEDGSWRH
+326 RLRHEDGSWRH
-337 VESICTNLADDPRVH
+337 VESICTNLADDPRVN

-384 LVDRQLELIDEL
+384 LVDRQLELLDEL
-396 ERNEVDPDRLQELFR
+396 ERKEIDPDRLDELFR

-431 VDQRRRWSES
+431 VDQRRRWGDS
-441 VPLHDVVEAA
+441 VPLPDVVEAA

-458 SRVQVAGIHSLALV
+458 ARVQVTGIHDLTLS

-487 ENATTFS
+487 ENATSFS
-494 SPTTRVEVSGG
+494 SPSTTVEISGG
-505 PTGNGYVL
+505 PAGNGYVL
-513 EIEDHGIG
+513 EIQDHGIG
-521 MSDAELAEANR
+521 MSDDELAEANR
-532 RLAEPLAADVA
+532 RLAAPLAADNIA

-566 RHCWFGGVTA
+566 RHRWFGGVTA
-576 LVLLP
+576 LMLLP
-581 AVLLGSA
+581 AALLGSA
-588 GEHPAMA
+588 GERPAVA
-595 PPVPAGVM
+595 SPVPAGV
-603 ASPESLLLAQ
+603 AVSPESLLLAKA
-613 TTKSG
+613 TASG
-618 WQPRAHLPLRRHAG
+618 WQPRAHPPPLRGHIAPEPGRGADPDPAAG
-632 PAPNRGG
+632 
-639 DTDAAAE
+639 

>member
-1 MPRSPSAEVGA
+1 MPRSRSAEPGA
-12 ASGTKRAAVGGRS
+12 ASADRRTAAGGRS
-25 GLGRSGLGRLV
+25 GIGRLV

-62 AAIVGYN
+62 TAIVVYN
-69 ARAIDQ
+69 ARAIAQ

-102 VVDGFEA
+102 VVDGFKA

-136 GGARVEIPPAR
+136 GGQRVEIPPAR

-159 RLIDELIR
+159 PLIDELIR
-167 TGDRLLDGGRDD
+167 TGDRLLDGGRAD
-179 PQYEANVTRLRVLSA
+179 PEYEANVTRLRVLSA

-219 RIEIALGLLSALAAL
+219 RIEIALGLLGVLAAL

-255 NNSSDLITVLAPDG
+255 NNSSDLITVLAPDR

-277 VQRVLGRRPGDL
+277 VQRMLGRRAADL
-289 VGTPLGELVHTDD
+289 VGTALGDLVHPDD
-302 QHDVSVSLTE
+302 QHDVNISLTK
-312 LVEAAP
+312 LVEAP

-337 VESICTNLADDPRVH
+337 VESICTNLADDPRVN

-359 DVTEQAALRQSISD
+359 DVTEQAALRKSIGD

-396 ERNEVDPDRLQELFR
+396 ERSEVDPDRLDELFR

-441 VPLHDVVEAA
+441 VPLRDVVEAA
-451 VAEVEDY
+451 VAEVEEY
-458 SRVQVAGIHSLALV
+458 SRVQVAGIHDLTLS

-487 ENATTFS
+487 ENATSFS
-494 SPTTRVEVSGG
+494 SPSTIVEVSGG

-543 VSRMMGF
+543 MSRMMGF

-566 RHCWFGGVTA
+566 RHCWFGGIAA

-603 ASPESLLLAQ
+603 ASPEPLLLAK
-613 TTKSG
+613 TTQSG
-618 WQPRAHLPLRRHAG
+618 WQPRAHLPLRRHAA
-632 PAPNRGG
+632 PAPHRGG

-646 AGEPFE
+646 AGEPVE